1 MIAKNQMCM
10 SFIMNDAFF
19 NKIMAGIAGNKQ
31 IFSSVLCIE
40 SGDGSIS
47 HTGATGKME
56 TDSRYFIASVTKLY
70 VTAVVMRLIDEKR
83 FTLED
88 KIVEYLPDFDL
99 NRLHVLKGK
108 DHSGEIT
115 IRHLISNTSGLPDY
129 FFHKQPGGKTVANS
143 LMEGNDEDWPLE
155 RTIGLVR
162 ELRPNFK
169 PGAKGKVAYSD
180 TNYQLLGRIIENVT
194 GKSIPDVFREYL
206 FEELQLRDT
215 YFYSDLGDRTPVPF
229 YYKSKELWL
238 PKYMASVGVEGGIV
252 STAREVMIF
261 LKAFFNGRFFEK
273 ERISELKQ
281 WNLILPPPGIFY
293 FGIGLEKL
301 YTPWII
307 SPFKPIREI
316 LGFWGQTGSFA
327 FYNPDTNL
335 YFTGTTNQINGA
347 GHRAA
352 SGAMIKTI
360 RKAL

>member
-1 MIAKNQMCM
+1 MKHKPDEKFFRRLLNNMI
-10 SFIMNDAFF
+10 SH
-19 NKIMAGIAGNKQ
+19 KQ
-31 IFSSVLCIE
+31 IFSAVLSVE
-40 SGDGSIS
+40 SGDQRIS
-47 HTGATGKME
+47 WAGAAGNME
-56 TDSRYFIASVTKLY
+56 AGSRYFIASVTKLY

-83 FTLED
+83 VTLD
-88 KIVEYLPDFDL
+88 DRISKHLPEIDL
-99 NRLHVLKGK
+99 NGLHVLKGT

-129 FFHKQPGGKTVANS
+129 FFHRQPGGKTVADS
-143 LMEGNDEDWPLE
+143 LMEGNDEAWPLE

-162 ELRPNFK
+162 ELKPNFS
-169 PGAKGKVAYSD
+169 PGKKGKVAYSD

-194 GKSIPDVFREYL
+194 GKSISDVFREFL
-206 FEELQLRDT
+206 FDELQLRDT
-215 YFYSDLGDRTPVPF
+215 YFYSDISDRSPVP
-229 YYKSKELWL
+229 YYYQSKELWL
-238 PKYMASVGVEGGIV
+238 PNYMVSVGPEGGIV

-261 LKAFFNGRFFEK
+261 LKAFFDGRFFAK

-281 WNLILPPPGIFY
+281 WNLILPPPGLFY
-293 FGIGLEKL
+293 FGVGLEKL

-327 FYNPDTNL
+327 FYHPETDL

-352 SGAMIKTI
+352 SGATVKII